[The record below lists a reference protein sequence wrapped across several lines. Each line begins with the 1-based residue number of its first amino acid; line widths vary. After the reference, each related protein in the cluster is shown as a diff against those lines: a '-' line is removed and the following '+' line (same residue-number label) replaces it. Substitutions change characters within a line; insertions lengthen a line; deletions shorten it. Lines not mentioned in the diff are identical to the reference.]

1 MFGRITKKKSIYIS
15 FRITQPSLHSL
26 ESLLTL
32 MKSVRTFDHLNMEV
46 KVSDCKGFSE
56 LRSTS
61 VNLNTKEDII
71 DILDSY
77 IHKQNEGGSDELM

>member
-1 MFGRITKKKSIYIS
+1 
-15 FRITQPSLHSL
+15 
-26 ESLLTL
+26 
-32 MKSVRTFDHLNMEV
+32 MEV